1 MNFAQR
7 THRKPWA
14 DWLAL
19 VLVCALLWAQLLGL
33 THRVVHGP
41 QFAVPAVVL
50 QAGVGTGNVTG
61 VVTGA
66 EAGLFAPLFA
76 GHQGADC
83 STFDQL
89 GHADALAGVQ
99 AQALPAFAPLQP
111 LVVATVFFLLQ
122 HHLRLQA
129 RGPPLSL

>member
-1 MNFAQR
+1 MIQMR
-7 THRKPWA
+7 TLTRKPWA
-14 DWLAL
+14 ISLTL

-41 QFAVPAVVL
+41 QLAGSVVAL
-50 QAGVGTGNVTG
+50 QAGAGTVSVSNG
-61 VVTGA
+61 
-66 EAGLFAPLFA
+66 EAGLLAPLFA

-89 GHADALAGVQ
+89 SHADALADVQ
-99 AQALPAFAPLQP
+99 TQDLPVLTPLPP
-111 LVVATVFFLLQ
+111 LAVATVFFLVQ
-122 HHLRLQA
+122 RHLRLQA

>member
-7 THRKPWA
+7 IHRKPWA
-14 DWLAL
+14 ACLAL

-41 QFAVPAVVL
+41 QL
-50 QAGVGTGNVTG
+50 AGS
-61 VVTGA
+61 VVTAQTGA
-66 EAGLFAPLFA
+66 VSGSEAGLLATLFA

-89 GHADALAGVQ
+89 SHADALAD
-99 AQALPAFAPLQP
+99 APPQALPALTPLPP
-111 LVVATVFFLLQ
+111 LAVATVFFLPQ
-122 HHLRLQA
+122 QILRLQA
-129 RGPPLSL
+129 RGPPVSL

>member
-14 DWLAL
+14 TGLAL

-41 QFAVPAVVL
+41 QLASSAVVV
-50 QAGVGTGNVTG
+50 QAGSVTGNVASGETG
-61 VVTGA
+61 
-66 EAGLFAPLFA
+66 LWAPLFA

-83 STFDQL
+83 SSFDQL
-89 GHADALAGVQ
+89 SHVDAVAGLQ
-99 AQALPAFAPLQP
+99 SQALPVLAPLPP
-111 LVVATVFFLLQ
+111 LAVAAVFFVVEQ
-122 HHLRLQA
+122 HLRLQA